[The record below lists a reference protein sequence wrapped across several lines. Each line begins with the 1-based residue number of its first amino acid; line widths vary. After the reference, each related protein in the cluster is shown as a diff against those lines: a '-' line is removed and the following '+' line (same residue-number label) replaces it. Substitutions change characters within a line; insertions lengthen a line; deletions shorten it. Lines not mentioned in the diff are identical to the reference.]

1 MMGGW
6 QSVFTVEELEE
17 YEALT
22 CFKSREIIRCYQKW
36 CGIIPNDFPKDF
48 ITRLDKKI
56 FIERFV
62 EIACN
67 PFADR
72 ICHVF
77 SSSED
82 TEDGSINFEDFL
94 NMMSAFSEKIDPE
107 AKLGYAFKIYDF
119 NQDGVID
126 EEDIIQMIHTVCDVD
141 ILDEEEV
148 QLLIVNILKEADLD
162 GDGKITYNEFFNAMR
177 KSPDFYNIPP
187 VSETEIIA
195 YIEASKTDE
204 FILNYCSARH

>member
-1 MMGGW
+1 MGGW

-195 YIEASKTDE
+195 YIGVSKTDE
-204 FILNYCSARH
+204 FILNYWSARH